1 MRRISH
7 TYLIHVFTVIFR
19 NILLFDIDK
28 LVYDMWQIPRCNH
41 HSSLASGNTITFS
54 TT

>member
-7 TYLIHVFTVIFR
+7 TYLIHVFTVIRRLRIFR

-28 LVYDMWQIPRCNH
+28 LVYDRFRVAIIILLLRQGIQ
-41 HSSLASGNTITFS
+41 
-54 TT
+54 